1 MISAYYIQ
9 VEEDAAKVAAPLSFR
24 VICQN
29 H

>member
-1 MISAYYIQ
+1 MISAYNIQ